1 MKVEIWSDVVC
12 PFCYIGKRRFEE
24 ALGQFAGADQIEVV
38 WHSFLL
44 DPELKGDGKTS
55 PYEYLAERKGM
66 SLEQSKQMHQQ
77 VTDMAKEVG
86 LDYHYEN
93 AIVANSV
100 DAHRLLQL
108 AKQHGLGDAT
118 KELLMKAYF
127 IEGKDI
133 ASHETLQAIGT
144 QVGMEAKEVADTLAS
159 DQYLAAV
166 QADVQEAQQIG
177 VRGVP
182 FFVFDRKYAISGAQP
197 AEAFLGTLQTSFAEW
212 QQANPAATLQVQ
224 QGPSCD
230 VEGEC

>member
-12 PFCYIGKRRFEE
+12 PFCYLGKRRFE
-24 ALGQFAGADQIEVV
+24 AAMQQFAGANQIEVV

-44 DPELKGDGKTS
+44 DPELKGDGKNS
-55 PYEYLAERKGM
+55 PYEYLAKRKGM

-77 VTDMAKEVG
+77 VTDMALEVG
-86 LDYHYEN
+86 LEYHYEN

-108 AKQHGLGDAT
+108 AKQHNLGDPT

-133 ASHETLQAIGT
+133 ASHETLQAIGA
-144 QVGMEAKEVADTLAS
+144 QVGLDAQLVADTLAS
-159 DQYLAAV
+159 DQYLPAV
-166 QADVQEAQQIG
+166 EADVIEAQQIG

-197 AEAFLGTLQTSFAEW
+197 ADAFLGALQTSFAEW
-212 QQANPAATLQVQ
+212 QKNNPVATLQVQ
-224 QGPSCD
+224 NGPSCEVD
-230 VEGEC
+230 GDC

>member
-12 PFCYIGKRRFEE
+12 PFCYIGKRKFEA
-24 ALGQFAGADQIEVV
+24 ALTQFDHAAEVELV

-44 DPELKGDGKTS
+44 DPDLKGDGKTS

-86 LDYHYEN
+86 LDYHFEK
-93 AIVANSV
+93 AVVANSI
-100 DAHRLLQL
+100 DSHRLLQL
-108 AKQHGLGDAT
+108 AKQHGLGDAA
-118 KELLMKAYF
+118 KEQLFKAYF

-133 ASHETLQAIGT
+133 ASHETLQAIGE
-144 QVGMEAKEVADTLAS
+144 GMGLNGATIAEVLGSNA
-159 DQYLAAV
+159 YLAEV
-166 QADVQEAQQIG
+166 QADIAEAQRIG

-197 AEAFLGTLQTSFAEW
+197 AEAFLGALQTSFAEW
-212 QQANPAATLQVQ
+212 QLANPNGNLQVQ
-224 QGPSCD
+224 QGPSCEVD
-230 VEGEC
+230 GDC

>member
-12 PFCYIGKRRFEE
+12 PFCYIGKRKFEA
-24 ALGQFAGADQIEVV
+24 ALAQFEGAEEIELV

-86 LDYHYEN
+86 LDYHFEN
-93 AIVANSV
+93 AIVANSI

-108 AKQHGLGDAT
+108 AKQHNLGDAA
-118 KELLMKAYF
+118 KESLFKAYF

-144 QVGMEAKEVADTLAS
+144 SIGLDEKTVADVLTS
-159 DQYLAAV
+159 DAYLTEV
-166 QADVQEAQQIG
+166 QAELQEAQQIG
-177 VRGVP
+177 VKGVP

-197 AEAFLGTLQTSFAEW
+197 TEAFLGALQTSFAEW
-212 QQANPAATLQVQ
+212 QLANAGKV
-224 QGPSCD
+224 GFK
-230 VEGEC
+230 